1 VCPSK
6 SGQPRRDML
15 TALIGPLCL
24 LVQHTQ
30 APWPPPL
37 CTLPGPPLGHT
48 ACFHSCC
55 HSATGVLCRSAPP
68 RTRASCQ
75 PRHARAA
82 TTTNPLRRF
91 HCAHTRIH
99 PHASRQA
106 TTSSSRSTC
115 SSRCALQCAGPAP
128 HAIARHAIGPC
139 CRVLRASRGQGA
151 RDKTHCPDRLIALPS
166 ARHIAPG
173 QTRRTRARLPPLLTD
188 PPTLR
193 LLHLSH
199 AQS

>member
-1 VCPSK
+1 MVILDPWRSSSACAAHMCARASLASRVATCSLPRSVLSVCSCNTHKRPGCLPSAR
-6 SGQPRRDML
+6 SF
-15 TALIGPLCL
+15 
-24 LVQHTQ
+24 
-30 APWPPPL
+30 
-37 CTLPGPPLGHT
+37 GPPLGHT
-48 ACFHSCC
+48 ACFHNCC
-55 HSATGVLCRSAPP
+55 HSATGILCRSAPP

-99 PHASRQA
+99 PHASGQA

-139 CRVLRASRGQGA
+139 CRVLHASRG
-151 RDKTHCPDRLIALPS
+151 
-166 ARHIAPG
+166 
-173 QTRRTRARLPPLLTD
+173 
-188 PPTLR
+188 
-193 LLHLSH
+193 
-199 AQS
+199 